1 MSAKARGSC
10 CAVGASQSVGGSA
23 SPHALGQGNTR
34 CLHHGAAQQQRTVL
48 GHGSQRQPAASARDA
63 TNAGNARRPTAVVAG
78 GAVPCLFV
86 CSMLLREFPCCS
98 CISCTS
104 SSKLA
109 RRVHMAVGDGGIRV
123 IHVTS
128 LHPYTAAPCAGVS
141 FVSPCRSSHGGATF
155 HA

>member
-1 MSAKARGSC
+1 MQSVAAAQWRVAMSAKARGSC

-23 SPHALGQGNTR
+23 SPHALGQDHMR
-34 CLHHGAAQQQRTVL
+34 CLHRGAAQQQRTVL
-48 GHGSQRQPAASARDA
+48 GHGGQRQPAASARDA
-63 TNAGNARRPTAVVAG
+63 TNAGKVRRPTAVVAG
-78 GAVPCLFV
+78 GA

-123 IHVTS
+123 SHVRLFSTH
-128 LHPYTAAPCAGVS
+128 LHCSTMCWCEFCIAMPQQP
-141 FVSPCRSSHGGATF
+141 
-155 HA
+155 